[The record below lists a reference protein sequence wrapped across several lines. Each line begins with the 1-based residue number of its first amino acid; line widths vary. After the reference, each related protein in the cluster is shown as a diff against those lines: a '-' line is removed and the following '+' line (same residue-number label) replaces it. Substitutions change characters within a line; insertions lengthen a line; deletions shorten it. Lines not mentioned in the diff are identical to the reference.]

1 MTKECLFKS
10 LYYIIR
16 HFRKEEVL
24 ELEFVWRNE
33 HFDAYSK
40 AERTLNLNK
49 KNKTTISAILYVTC
63 MLNFLNEQNDPKIW
77 LNSNRLK
84 SMVMEQGS
92 LLSAADLPRF
102 LTRCLCMNQLR
113 ALDFRADFMPRA
125 EWS

>member
-49 KNKTTISAILYVTC
+49 KNKTKISAILYVTC

-84 SMVMEQGS
+84 SMVMEQGY
-92 LLSAADLPRF
+92 LLSVADLPCF
-102 LTRCLCMNQLR
+102 LTR
-113 ALDFRADFMPRA
+113 
-125 EWS
+125 